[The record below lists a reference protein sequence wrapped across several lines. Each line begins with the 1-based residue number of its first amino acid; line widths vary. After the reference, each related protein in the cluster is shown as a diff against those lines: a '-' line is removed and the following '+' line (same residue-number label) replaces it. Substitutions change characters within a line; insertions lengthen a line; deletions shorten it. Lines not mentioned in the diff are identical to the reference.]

1 VTRALQGSLW
11 EELQRNGDLQSVS
24 EFDISELES
33 LFPAA
38 VPKSDDSSKS
48 ERRKSLGSKPEKVHL
63 IELRRANNTEIMLTK
78 VKMPLSDLVSAAL
91 ALDQSTLDVDQVENL
106 IKFCPTKEEME
117 LLKVHICTMLL

>member
-1 VTRALQGSLW
+1 VLTFSC
-11 EELQRNGDLQSVS
+11 SVS

-63 IELRRANNTEIMLTK
+63 
-78 VKMPLSDLVSAAL
+78 VSIVNKSL
-91 ALDQSTLDVDQVENL
+91 
-106 IKFCPTKEEME
+106 F
-117 LLKVHICTMLL
+117 